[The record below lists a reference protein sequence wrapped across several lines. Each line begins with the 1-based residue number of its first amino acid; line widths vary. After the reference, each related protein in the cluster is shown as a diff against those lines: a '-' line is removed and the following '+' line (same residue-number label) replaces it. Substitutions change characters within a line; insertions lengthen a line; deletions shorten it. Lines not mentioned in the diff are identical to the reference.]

1 MKPREFHESIV
12 ARILPWALLQAI
24 CILAFI
30 TPLAEEFVPLKV
42 FVMLSFGLVTFLQL
56 KAFGISNPVLILDE
70 NRLVLRG
77 VRPGFWKLFQRWIT
91 DTINDADIT
100 SVRIGYIREKRFGL
114 YNAPPLGEPSR
125 NKRFQM
131 FLWIKHN
138 KNGEEVELY
147 YPHLKNVKD
156 YKSAIECLRAR
167 FGSKYEE
174 WL

>member
-1 MKPREFHESIV
+1 M
-12 ARILPWALLQAI
+12 
-24 CILAFI
+24 
-30 TPLAEEFVPLKV
+30 
-42 FVMLSFGLVTFLQL
+42 
-56 KAFGISNPVLILDE
+56 
-70 NRLVLRG
+70 
-77 VRPGFWKLFQRWIT
+77 
-91 DTINDADIT
+91 
-100 SVRIGYIREKRFGL
+100 
-114 YNAPPLGEPSR
+114 APPLGEPSR

-131 FLWIKHN
+131 FLWIKYN